1 MVGCTQSNE
10 GVSLQYHLHGHDC
23 LHKTPWQYM
32 AKSAKIILLETNCCN
47 WQNPAPDD
55 TSCAKLD
62 PYRVIGSPSDS
73 SVEVHEE
80 TGALWI
86 FCTQSRMSLGS
97 RTFLSAS
104 LSLPL
109 GVCALLFLS
118 VPYTLSCCG
127 YCSLSL
133 LLVSF
138 LGLYIRIPLISKHLL
153 GAHQVPGPSPGKP
166 LYQGQS
172 QGPNSCCTH
181 TGRHQKKNITH
192 THTHTHTQSQ
202 WEHNLSCPFQVHPS
216 SRA

>member
-1 MVGCTQSNE
+1 
-10 GVSLQYHLHGHDC
+10 
-23 LHKTPWQYM
+23 
-32 AKSAKIILLETNCCN
+32 
-47 WQNPAPDD
+47 
-55 TSCAKLD
+55 
-62 PYRVIGSPSDS
+62 
-73 SVEVHEE
+73 
-80 TGALWI
+80 
-86 FCTQSRMSLGS
+86 MSLGS

-138 LGLYIRIPLISKHLL
+138 LGLCIRIPLISKHLL

-181 TGRHQKKNITH
+181 TGRHQKKNH
-192 THTHTHTQSQ
+192 THTHTHTQNHSGSTIC
-202 WEHNLSCPFQVHPS
+202 HVLSRFIHLPGPKGPS
-216 SRA
+216 SE

>member
-1 MVGCTQSNE
+1 
-10 GVSLQYHLHGHDC
+10 
-23 LHKTPWQYM
+23 
-32 AKSAKIILLETNCCN
+32 
-47 WQNPAPDD
+47 
-55 TSCAKLD
+55 
-62 PYRVIGSPSDS
+62 
-73 SVEVHEE
+73 
-80 TGALWI
+80 
-86 FCTQSRMSLGS
+86 MSLGS

-109 GVCALLFLS
+109 GVCVLLFLS

-138 LGLYIRIPLISKHLL
+138 LGLCIRIPSISKHLL

-181 TGRHQKKNITH
+181 TGRHQKKNH
-192 THTHTHTQSQ
+192 THTHTITVGAQSVM
-202 WEHNLSCPFQVHPS
+202 SFPGSFTFQGL
-216 SRA
+216 RAPAVSKIRIS